1 MSLEGEEGEVGAV
14 DTNSPV
20 SDAKVNDVFLTFLY
34 FESETF
40 TAFIPMLIRLA
51 RLLLLV
57 PISVVIMV
65 LSDIDDLL
73 LLLVVLNFLDLS
85 PITDFRNRDAFRF
98 IFLRVDGLIAK
109 TKNIAIGWKLI
120 RRLIEIL

>member
-1 MSLEGEEGEVGAV
+1 MSLEGEEREVGAV
-14 DTNSPV
+14 DTNSPA
-20 SDAKVNDVFLTFLY
+20 SDAKENDVFLTFLC

-40 TAFIPMLIRLA
+40 TAFIPMLILLA

-109 TKNIAIGWKLI
+109 TKNIAIG
-120 RRLIEIL
+120 